1 MKTYLLLLL
10 CLIKLLSPYML
21 GIDLG
26 SEFFKVTVIKP
37 GKPFMMMENLL
48 SKTKTENALGLKDD
62 EITYSYDSLAK
73 KAKAPANIFNY
84 FSEYLGRRHN
94 DTFVKE
100 YMKEFFQSYN
110 ISAENETETIT
121 FNIKY
126 NNKDEQLSIV

>member
-10 CLIKLLSPYML
+10 FLIKFISPYMM

-37 GKPFMMMENLL
+37 GKSFMMMENLL
-48 SKTKTENALGLKDD
+48 SKTKTENALGLKEN
-62 EITYSYDSLAK
+62 EITYSYDSLSK
-73 KAKAPANIFNY
+73 KAKSPLNIFNY
-84 FSEYLGRRHN
+84 FSEYLGRKFN
-94 DTFVKE
+94 DTFIRE

-121 FNIKY
+121 FNFKF
-126 NNKDEQLSIV
+126 NNKDE